1 VNQVRFLIDECM
13 KRAVAASLHRAEP
26 AIEVY
31 RVGQPGLP
39 TLGASDSELLAFCE
53 DQELVL
59 VSQDRKSMPEHI
71 ARHQMSGRNTF
82 GVLLV
87 SPDCTFR
94 EMIDDLVLVWTAT
107 ERAEWVNVLQYLP
120 IGRS

>member
-1 VNQVRFLIDECM
+1 VNQVRFLIDEYM

-26 AIEVY
+26 AIEVF

-39 TLGASDSELLAFCE
+39 ALGASDPELLAFCE
-53 DQELVL
+53 EHQMVL

-71 ARHQMSGRNTF
+71 QRHQLAGRNTF
-82 GVLLV
+82 GVLLA

-107 ERAEWVNVLQYLP
+107 ERAEWNVLQYLP
-120 IGRS
+120 IGRP